1 MTEFDVVYVTTDRC
15 HFCERGRAVLAD
27 LADRYPLRIREV
39 ELASPEGLAVA
50 SRWQVPYPPVVL
62 VDGELAGYGR
72 LSERSLDRLLAGR
85 RVTTSGRRP

>member
-39 ELASPEGLAVA
+39 ELASPEGITVA
-50 SRWQVPYPPVVL
+50 SRWRVPYPPVVI

-72 LSERSLDRLLAGR
+72 LSERGLDRFFADRAIAFTG
-85 RVTTSGRRP
+85 GHP

>member
-39 ELASPEGLAVA
+39 ELASPEGFTIA
-50 SRWQVPYPPVVL
+50 SRWQVPYPPIVL

-72 LSERSLDRLLAGR
+72 LSERSLDRFLTTR
-85 RVTTSGRRP
+85 TVTISGRRL